1 MSQDEK
7 IPLNMEIR
15 TNKEGA
21 DASERRAS
29 ERSLED
35 VLNVIP
41 APMLEFELPQH
52 RELFKW
58 AMQPE
63 NYKGGVQSFY
73 HDSDNRL
80 NAQLTRVKHPDC
92 GAEEINAM
100 CHNNLVLHAYGIK
113 RMENICSRAIP
124 QARFQQTG
132 GLEMTSAYGY
142 A

>member
-1 MSQDEK
+1 MAQHDN

-15 TNKEGA
+15 NGA
-21 DASERRAS
+21 DSNDAVERRAS
-29 ERSLED
+29 ERSAHD
-35 VLNVIP
+35 AVSVIP
-41 APMLEFELPQH
+41 SPMLEFEMPEH
-52 RELFKW
+52 RELFRW

-63 NYKGGVQSFY
+63 NYKGGLQGFY
-73 HDSDNRL
+73 HDSDQRL
-80 NAQLTRVKHPDC
+80 TNQLVRVKHPDC

-124 QARFQQTG
+124 QARFHQSG
-132 GLEMTSAYGY
+132 GLEMASAF

>member
-21 DASERRAS
+21 DAVERRAS
-29 ERSLED
+29 ERSMED

-52 RELFKW
+52 RDLFKW

-73 HDSDNRL
+73 HDSDERL
-80 NAQLTRVKHPDC
+80 TQQLTRVKHPDC
-92 GAEEINAM
+92 SAEEINAM

-124 QARFQQTG
+124 QARFHQSG
-132 GLEMTSAYGY
+132 GLEMTSAFH
-142 A
+142 